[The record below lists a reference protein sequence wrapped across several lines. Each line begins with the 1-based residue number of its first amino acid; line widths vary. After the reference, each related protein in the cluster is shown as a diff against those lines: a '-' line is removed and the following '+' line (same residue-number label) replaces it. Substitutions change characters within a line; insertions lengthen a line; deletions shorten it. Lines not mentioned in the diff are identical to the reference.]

1 MHAVK
6 LVHIIVNFLF
16 FRQGSCSVGCCSRIG
31 PLNKVGFEYK
41 IFVEHSSHEILTD
54 YVDFTGIRR
63 SPSPTLAQWRGILA
77 TLFQTTVLIAD
88 VPSLLLERWTAQR

>member
-54 YVDFTGIRR
+54 YVDFYRNQKKSVSNSSSVEGNTGN
-63 SPSPTLAQWRGILA
+63 
-77 TLFQTTVLIAD
+77 
-88 VPSLLLERWTAQR
+88 SLPNNSSDC